1 MKMTLL
7 LSTIMM
13 AGLFLLLFVGVA
25 LIQDNKYFTTAP
37 RDIYDSGYKLKE
49 DDRLIN
55 LVTCSFERH
64 NVRLFVVLK
73 IEY

>member
-25 LIQDNKYFTTAP
+25 LIQDKKYFTTAP
-37 RDIYDSGYKLKE
+37 REIYEAIKPKHE
-49 DDRLIN
+49 
-55 LVTCSFERH
+55 
-64 NVRLFVVLK
+64 
-73 IEY
+73 